1 MIPESQY
8 IEDTITVRNMKLPT
22 EVTLT
27 KGSLIRW
34 LALSLG
40 LINPNESRK
49 TVVDLVEILFDNQLK
64 TGSGLTVN
72 EIMAKLRSRDK
83 SISEK
88 TVRYHLLKMEKKGIL
103 VRKNKEYSL
112 KSSDFDVRDIEAMIK
127 AYEEKFND
135 SMDKIKI
142 AITKLKGMY

>member
-8 IEDTITVRNMKLPT
+8 IEESITVRNMKLPT

-64 TGSGLTVN
+64 TGKGISVN
-72 EIMAKLRSRDK
+72 EIMNKLRARDK
-83 SISEK
+83 AVSEK
-88 TVRYHLLKMEKKGIL
+88 TVRYHLLRLENKGIL
-103 VRKNKEYSL
+103 KRKNKEYSL
-112 KSSDFDVRDIEAMIK
+112 ITSDYDPRDIEEIINIYEKNVKESLEKARTAIK
-127 AYEEKFND
+127 
-135 SMDKIKI
+135 
-142 AITKLKGMY
+142 KLKGVY